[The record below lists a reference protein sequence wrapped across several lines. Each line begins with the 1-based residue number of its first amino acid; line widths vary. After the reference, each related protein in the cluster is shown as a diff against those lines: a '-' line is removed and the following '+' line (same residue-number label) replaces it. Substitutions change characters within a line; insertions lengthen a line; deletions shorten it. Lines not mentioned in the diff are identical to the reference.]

1 MPTSPPSPTN
11 PKVDAFLN
19 KATRWRDEMIEL
31 RKIVLACGFTEELKW
46 YQPCYAYEGTNLVVI
61 SAFKPHCA
69 LNLFKGALL
78 KDPEGILVKPGEN
91 SQSGRQ
97 IRFTSVA
104 QINRMKPVLRAY
116 LQETIAAEKAGLKV
130 PFKATSDFPVPE
142 ELKAKFAASPD
153 FEKAFRAL
161 TPGRQRGYLLHFSA
175 AKQSQTRTARIEKY
189 VPQIFAGKGYQ
200 D

>member
-1 MPTSPPSPTN
+1 MPAKAPSPTN
-11 PKVDAFLN
+11 PKVDAFLS
-19 KATRWRDEMIEL
+19 KATRWKDEMIEL
-31 RKIVLACGFTEELKW
+31 RKIVLSCGFTEEFKW
-46 YQPCYAYEGTNLVVI
+46 YQPCYAYQGTNLVVI
-61 SAFKPHCA
+61 SAFKEHSA

-104 QINRMKPVLRAY
+104 QIVRMKSVLKAY
-116 LQETIAAEKAGLKV
+116 LRETIEAEKAGLKV
-130 PFKATSDFPVPE
+130 TLKATSDYPVPE
-142 ELKAKFAASPD
+142 ELKAKFAASSE

-161 TPGRQRGYLLHFSA
+161 TPGRQRGYLLHFAA
-175 AKQSQTRTARIEKY
+175 AKQSKTRTARIEKY

>member
-1 MPTSPPSPTN
+1 MPTHAPVLTH

-19 KATRWRDEMIEL
+19 KATRWKAEMIEL

-78 KDPEGILVKPGEN
+78 NDPEGILVKPGEN
-91 SQSGRQ
+91 SQSSRQ

-104 QINRMKPVLRAY
+104 QIVRMAPVLKAY
-116 LQETIAAEKAGLKV
+116 LKETIEAEKAGLKV
-130 PFKATSDFPVPE
+130 RLKPTSDYPVPD
-142 ELKAKFAASPD
+142 ELKAKFAASPA
-153 FEKAFRAL
+153 FEQAFRAL

-175 AKQSQTRTARIEKY
+175 AKQSATRTSRIEKY